1 MCCICWSL
9 LVATCRYPVFVLLIG
24 RFFMTVNHSVKDFP
38 RSHRLVTPAGIVA
51 TGCLL
56 LLRCPCRSDYH
67 WRELPHVS
75 FLSRLRQNTSFVATK
90 TKTRLLSQQNLCRD
104 KNDTCIITTPEICS
118 LICIVSFTEHS
129 FYKVWCAPIYH
140 IMKNMF

>member
-9 LVATCRYPVFVLLIG
+9 LVASCRYPVFVLLIG

-67 WRELPHVS
+67 WVS

-90 TKTRLLSQQNLCRD
+90 TKTRLLSRQKYVCHDKHEWQQNLCRD

-118 LICIVSFTEHS
+118 YLYSAVKYRLSLDWI
-129 FYKVWCAPIYH
+129 
-140 IMKNMF
+140 